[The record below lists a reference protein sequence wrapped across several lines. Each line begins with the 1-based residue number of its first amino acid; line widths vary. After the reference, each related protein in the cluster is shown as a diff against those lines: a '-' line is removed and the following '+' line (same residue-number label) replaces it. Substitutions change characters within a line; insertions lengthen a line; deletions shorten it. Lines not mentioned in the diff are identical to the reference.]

1 MDEEYAERMAEIS
14 EIDNDECEIIEVDRT
29 DGRVVYSQNA
39 SVSEEN
45 GHIFYGAG
53 SGSARAIQSFIT
65 GIRVINESGNH
76 YQFIKHGLHLLIRSM
91 KYAFKT
97 DKCSGGNIA
106 KIIWYGDGIIDNQ
119 LNWIKPSE
127 INNYHDSII
136 QKIAERFESKKAL
149 TELITMMI
157 DEEKQSGRQRKTPH
171 ESDS

>member
-1 MDEEYAERMAEIS
+1 MKKTATFFM
-14 EIDNDECEIIEVDRT
+14 V
-29 DGRVVYSQNA
+29 Q
-39 SVSEEN
+39 
-45 GHIFYGAG
+45 
-53 SGSARAIQSFIT
+53 ARALP
-65 GIRVINESGNH
+65 VPYNH
-76 YQFIKHGLHLLIRSM
+76 L
-91 KYAFKT
+91 YAFKT

-157 DEEKQSGRQRKTPH
+157 DEEKQYAKN
-171 ESDS
+171 